1 MQRRSLISLPLVA
14 AVTLVA
20 VAPAGAVN
28 TVTTTN
34 GANWQIHDLAPPKL
48 DTGSIRAIT
57 DNAFYGFGGIR
68 VRVSDIPANDPTGR
82 LNGELMRG
90 FGLTWD
96 NDETFTTTTPVNLGG
111 VGISRAIKVSK
122 AGNYARWLDS
132 FANTTSRTVTVDV
145 SFGGTAGLNTTNNQS
160 QDRGDVV
167 RRRADR
173 PERHVGLDL
182 LAQRHRREHARAV
195 GGRRHQPERLELP
208 ARPVRRAAAGD
219 RAGGQ
224 LLRLPQHADAAAGP
238 DQVAA
243 ALRRRGPRRDDGDGR
258 RAGQRRRH
266 DRATALVDRA
276 GHRRA
281 VRARAVHGH
290 ERHAHAGLQR
300 DAAAAA
306 AGVRAGEGADDRLAL
321 RRGRTSRSRRW
332 SPTWPPA

>member
-48 DTGSIRAIT
+48 DTGSVRAIT

-68 VRVSDIPANDPTGR
+68 VRVSGIPANDPTGR

-122 AGNYARWLDS
+122 AGNYTRWLDS
-132 FANTTSRTVTVDV
+132 FANTTPRTVTVDV

-160 QDRGDVV
+160 KIAATSSGDALIDPSDTWVSISSPNATGVSTRGPSAVV
-167 RRRADR
+167 GTSQSVGNFQRDPFGAPLPATGLEANFYGYRNTLTLLPGQTRSLLHYVVAGRA
-173 PERHVGLDL
+173 ETT
-182 LAQRHRREHARAV
+182 AT
-195 GGRRHQPERLELP
+195 RRHAGER
-208 ARPVRRAAAGD
+208 G
-219 RAGGQ
+219 
-224 LLRLPQHADAAAGP
+224 
-238 DQVAA
+238 
-243 ALRRRGPRRDDGDGR
+243 
-258 RAGQRRRH
+258 RH
-266 DRATALVDRA
+266 DRRLA
-276 GHRRA
+276 G
-281 VRARAVHGH
+281 RARRTRPGSPP
-290 ERHAHAGLQR
+290 
-300 DAAAAA
+300 
-306 AGVRAGEGADDRLAL
+306 
-321 RRGRTSRSRRW
+321 RRCA
-332 SPTWPPA
+332 P